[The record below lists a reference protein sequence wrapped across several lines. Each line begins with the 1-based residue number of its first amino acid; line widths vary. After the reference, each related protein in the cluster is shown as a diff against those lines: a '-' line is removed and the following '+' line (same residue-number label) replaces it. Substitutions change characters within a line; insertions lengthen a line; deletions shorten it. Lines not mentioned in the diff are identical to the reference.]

1 MCEKGGFQLKIQMTL
16 KVPAAFMYGQL
27 IRSAQADIKAHTGRE
42 VLVGSLDGFTE
53 QKKWANGMTGKLTI
67 TYAIAN
73 QRYAYELD
81 TDRDHYHVDYQLR
94 DLGDQQMQLDYTEI
108 IEGKTAKGKA
118 NNRTAG
124 FLLNWQRKHR
134 FKKMSRQMAAQ
145 YFN

>member
-1 MCEKGGFQLKIQMTL
+1 MTF

-27 IRSAQADIKAHTGRE
+27 IRSAQEDIKAHTGRE
-42 VLVGSLDGFTE
+42 VLTGSLNGFSYK
-53 QKKWANGMTGKLTI
+53 KKWANGMTGTLTI
-67 TYAIAN
+67 THAIAN

-81 TDRDHYHVDYQLR
+81 TERDHYTVDYQLS
-94 DLGDQQMQLDYTEI
+94 DAGDNKTALHYTET

-134 FKKMSRQMAAQ
+134 FKNMSRQMAAQ
-145 YFN
+145 YTA

>member
-1 MCEKGGFQLKIQMTL
+1 MKIQMTL

-42 VLVGSLDGFTE
+42 VLVGSLDGFTY

-67 TYAIAN
+67 THAIAN

-81 TDRDHYHVDYQLR
+81 TDRDHYHVDYQLH